1 MSRFLIFIYGLI
13 TYLIGMMGLVWFI
26 LFVGEWDFLPH
37 LIDSD
42 SSGTLASAILINLGL
57 IALFGLQHTVMARPA
72 FKAYWIK
79 IVPAPA
85 ERSTY
90 VLLSGGILMLI
101 CFYWQ
106 PIDGY
111 LWQAENEIVK
121 IILIAGFATGWLI
134 SGVAT
139 FLINHFELFGLQ
151 QVYYH
156 LLEKKEPTPQFA
168 ERLFYKIVRHP
179 VQLGVMIG
187 IWFTPAMS
195 MSHLMLSVSM
205 SIYII
210 IGLYFEEKD
219 LVATLGQDYK
229 DYQGRVR
236 MLAPLPK

>member
-13 TYLIGMMGLVWFI
+13 AYLVGMAGLVWFI
-26 LFVGEWDFLPH
+26 LFVGGWDFLPRH
-37 LIDSD
+37 IDSD
-42 SSGTLASAILINLGL
+42 ISGTLASAILINLGL
-57 IALFGLQHTVMARPA
+57 IALFGLQHTIMARSA

-79 IVPAPA
+79 IVPIAA

-90 VLLSGGILMLI
+90 VLLSGLILMMI
-101 CFYWQ
+101 CVYWQ

-111 LWQAENEIVK
+111 LWQVKNEIAQVL
-121 IILIAGFATGWLI
+121 LIAGYAIGWLI

-151 QVYYH
+151 QVYFH
-156 LLEKKEPTPQFA
+156 LMEKKEPTPQFA

-179 VQLGVMIG
+179 IQLGIMVG
-187 IWFTPAMS
+187 LWCTPAMS
-195 MSHLMLSVSM
+195 MSHLMLSVTM

-210 IGLYFEEKD
+210 IGLYFEERD